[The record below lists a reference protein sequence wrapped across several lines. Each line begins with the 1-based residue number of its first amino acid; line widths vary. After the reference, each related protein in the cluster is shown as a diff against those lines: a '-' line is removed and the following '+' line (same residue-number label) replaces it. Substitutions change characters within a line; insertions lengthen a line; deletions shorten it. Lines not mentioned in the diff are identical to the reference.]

1 MQDTSTLKGIGI
13 KEIEEKPNNTKKW
26 AGRTVTEY
34 IEQSDRE
41 VQDRFEAVK
50 SYIEALGDDIQV
62 KILKYYIAFKRMK
75 NFACVEVHPQNKK
88 ILIYVKIDPDL
99 ITIKKDFIRDVRD
112 IGHFG
117 TGDLEITIRSE
128 EDLEKAKYL
137 RFCQNWQ

>member
-1 MQDTSTLKGIGI
+1 MTGK
-13 KEIEEKPNNTKKW
+13 
-26 AGRTVTEY
+26 TVTEY

-88 ILIYVKIDPDL
+88 ILIYVKIDPDQ
-99 ITIKKDFIRDVRD
+99 ITIEKDFTRDVRD

-137 RFCQNWQ
+137 IQKSYDNN